1 MAKYHCPVCG
11 ADVEV
16 EKGENCPVCGAPF
29 EKLEKIKD

>member
-16 EKGENCPVCGAPF
+16 EEGECCPICGAPF
-29 EKLEKIKD
+29 EKLEKIED